1 MNSSMRYLLVRSIV
15 DLHSAESQIEAA
27 LPEMI
32 AKVSDDPLR
41 ETLSDYHRLT
51 SDRRGRL
58 EVLAPD
64 LEADLGGAQSA
75 GMQGILHDELA
86 TIREIDR
93 GPVCDAAIIGC
104 AQKVQHYEIAAYGTA
119 ASHARHLGE
128 EDVADVLSQ
137 TLDEEKKADRRLSG
151 IAENRVNK
159 EAVEG

>member
-1 MNSSMRYLLVRSIV
+1 MTSSMRDLLVRSIV
-15 DLHSAESQIEAA
+15 DLHSAESQIEAV

-32 AKVSDDPLR
+32 AKATDDPLR
-41 ETLSDYHRLT
+41 EMLSDYHRLT

-58 EVLAPD
+58 ETLAPA
-64 LEADLGGAQSA
+64 LEADLEATPSL
-75 GMQGILHDELA
+75 GMQGILRDELA
-86 TIREIDR
+86 TIREVEH

-128 EDVADVLSQ
+128 KEAADLLSQ
-137 TLDEEKKADRRLSG
+137 TLDEEKGADRRLSG

-159 EAVEG
+159 AAVEG

>member
-1 MNSSMRYLLVRSIV
+1 MNSSMRYLLVRSVV

-32 AKVSDDPLR
+32 AKVSDEPLR
-41 ETLSDYHRLT
+41 EMLSDYHRLT

-58 EVLAPD
+58 ETLAPG
-64 LEADLGGAQSA
+64 LEADLEGAESL
-75 GMQGILHDELA
+75 GMQGILRDELA
-86 TIREIDR
+86 TIREVDR

-128 EDVADVLSQ
+128 EDAADLLSR
-137 TLDEEKKADRRLSG
+137 TLEEEKKADWQLSG
-151 IAENRVNK
+151 IAESRVNK
-159 EAVEG
+159 TAVEG